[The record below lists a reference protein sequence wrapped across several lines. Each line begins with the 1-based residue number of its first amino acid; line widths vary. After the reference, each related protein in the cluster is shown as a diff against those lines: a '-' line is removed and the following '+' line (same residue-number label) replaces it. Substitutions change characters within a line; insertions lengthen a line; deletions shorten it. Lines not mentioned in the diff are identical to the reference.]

1 MGGIRVV
8 ELILTFVLQRTFRT
22 ISRLDSR
29 FEMVAL
35 RVL

>member
-8 ELILTFVLQRTFRT
+8 KLILMLVLQRAFRT
-22 ISRLDSR
+22 IPRLDSR

>member
-8 ELILTFVLQRTFRT
+8 ELILMFVLQRTFRT
-22 ISRLDSR
+22 IPRLDSR

-35 RVL
+35 KVL